1 MKTKKDRT
9 GFSDI
14 LKARRSPQDKHLKKA
29 GLSLESFSDYTRR
42 ADIYRHKNVLCFTSP
57 MEWEGKTVEE
67 MTKHLVEVSDHCLD
81 DPEFHT
87 LVDPEFL
94 KSWTGGDVNI
104 EKSEEELRQDREFL
118 VQLFGIPETG
128 PWQKSLTLEE
138 RSELVHKSLEF
149 VADKDPEGLLE
160 FLKGTARGGKYLR
173 KIPGPGGKVR
183 YIYEEKKERKTAVAE
198 PVKQEKKKEK
208 KAPPGSQLPEK
219 IQAKL
224 KELGIGKLPQS
235 DIPANTIETDFS
247 DPENKAVIRW
257 KDDKGRYQSGYTPQF
272 HQKNAAKKWA
282 LIGKHRDRLPK
293 VQSELKKKLSSAKPG
308 TTEHEGLLVAAIISE
323 TGLRPGST
331 KSLDGRY
338 GVSTLLGE
346 HVTIQ
351 GDKVS
356 FSFVGKQGKEN
367 TAELNNPEIAK
378 ALGTY
383 KKKGALFSGGSLDAA
398 RKAAKEQGLKLKDFR
413 TIIATNKAEKALA
426 AVATPPPLTGDVKKD
441 KRLLAKAM
449 LTASKQVAEVL
460 NNSPAVAAKNY
471 IHPEVFKAWA
481 TKTAGAKESLFME
494 VRK

>member
-1 MKTKKDRT
+1 MKTKKDRI

-14 LKARRSPQDKHLKKA
+14 LRARCSPQDKHLRKA
-29 GLSLESFSDYTRR
+29 VASLESFSDYTCR
-42 ADIYRHKNVLCFTSP
+42 ADIYKHQNVIRFSAS
-57 MEWEGKTVEE
+57 MEWEGRTAEE
-67 MTKHLVEVSDHCLD
+67 FTKHLVEVSDHCLD
-81 DPEFHT
+81 DPDFQT

-104 EKSEEELRQDREFL
+104 EKSEEELRQDRAFL

-128 PWQKSLTLEE
+128 PWKKSLTLEE
-138 RSELVHKSLEF
+138 RSELVHKSLAF
-149 VADKDPEGLLE
+149 VADEDPEGLLE
-160 FLKGTARGGKYLR
+160 FLKGQARGGKYLR
-173 KIPGPGGKVR
+173 KIPGPGGKAR
-183 YIYEEKKERKTAVAE
+183 YIYEEKKERKAPVAE

-247 DPENKAVIRW
+247 DPGNKAVIRW
-257 KDDKGRYQSGYTPQF
+257 KDDAGRYQSGYTPEF
-272 HQKNAAKKWA
+272 HEKNAAKKWEM
-282 LIGKHRDRLPK
+282 IGKHRDRLPK
-293 VQSELKKKLSSAKPG
+293 VQSELKKKLSSAEPG
-308 TTEHEGLLVAAIISE
+308 SSEHQGLLIAAIIAE
-323 TGLRPGST
+323 TGLRPGSA

-338 GVSTLLGE
+338 GVSTLLAE
-346 HVTIQ
+346 HVKID

-356 FSFVGKQGKEN
+356 FSFVGKQGKDN
-367 TAELNNPEIAK
+367 TAELTSAEIAK
-378 ALGTY
+378 AVSGY
-383 KKKGALFSGGSLDAA
+383 KKKGALFSGKALKAA
-398 RKAAKEQGLKLKDFR
+398 RQSAKEQGLKLKDFR

-426 AVATPPPLTGDVKKD
+426 SVATPPPLTGDVKKD

-449 LTASKQVAEVL
+449 LTASKQVAEIL

-471 IHPEVFKAWA
+471 IHPEVFKTWA
-481 TKTAGAKESLFME
+481 TKTAGARESLFME